1 MNTSMLDL
9 NSITSTIRSE
19 IENNEVIRYNDK
31 YEYRR
36 KDLLGQGSYGCVYKV
51 KDFKANKM

>member
-1 MNTSMLDL
+1 MVDL

>member
-1 MNTSMLDL
+1 MLDL
-9 NSITSTIRSE
+9 NSITSTIQSE
-19 IENNEVIRYNDK
+19 IENKEVIRYIDK

-51 KDFKANKM
+51 KDIKANKM